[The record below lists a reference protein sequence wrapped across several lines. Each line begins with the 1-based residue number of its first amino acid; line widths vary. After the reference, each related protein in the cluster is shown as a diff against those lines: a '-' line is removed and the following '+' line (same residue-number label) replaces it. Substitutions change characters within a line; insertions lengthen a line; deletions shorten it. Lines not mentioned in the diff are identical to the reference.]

1 LAKKNSDKQVRTLR
15 LPVPDREWAETAWA
29 LCHEAKNLYNITT
42 YLIRQVHSAYEYQAE
57 TKLNVLKAELHQ
69 NQIDAINLFNRVID
83 LVNDKR
89 RAKAEDLSKFVPIQR
104 LERTLQ
110 YGPLSSVLHKTVID
124 NVVRAHVDENG
135 QSVYRRLPAV
145 AAQQVVLS
153 VVDLWKA
160 SLAAQKDFAKSP
172 HKYTGRPQ
180 FPSFLATNGHFPIEF
195 PFVQISKA
203 LPKPNKL
210 VALNVDVTVEALERF
225 YSWDIK
231 QAVNTACLGRGWC
244 VYEPKHIRIAAEGA
258 TSIRIEAVVH
268 LSQEYPEGSLLHQVY
283 LQHPELSEITKVEER
298 NAFLIKTL
306 QSSVFAGLR
315 AAGIDLGQ
323 NNVATVSFSTGH
335 RAHVHAGDRYATMMR
350 DYEQR
355 LDKLLSSLVTPRMK
369 ELQAKA
375 TDLMEQNQKLSL
387 AERIELR
394 KEFKQ
399 LYANPEYKSLLS
411 RRSRRKLDYEHKL
424 TSDIIE
430 QCLKRHINVIVIGRN
445 KGWKSEMNIGRENN
459 RSFHGLA
466 HSRLIDLIRYKAE
479 AHGIAVVTV
488 EESYT
493 SKTSFYDGD
502 VLRSFSDKQDPT
514 DAASEARMS
523 GYRSTENRRWFV
535 RRRDAVKPGEI
546 TKIHADVNGAFNI
559 IRKVF
564 TGFCY
569 HVGLSL
575 KFTVR
580 WISPRRGAV
589 VPMACL

>member
-1 LAKKNSDKQVRTLR
+1 LAKKNGDKQVRTLR
-15 LPVPDREWAETAWA
+15 LSVPDREWAVTALA

-42 YLIRQVHSAYEYQAE
+42 YLIRQVYSAYEYQAE

-83 LVNDKR
+83 QVNDKR

-124 NVVRAHVDENG
+124 NVVKSHLDENG

-160 SLAAQKDFAKSP
+160 SLAAQKDFVKNP

-180 FPSFLATNGHFPIEF
+180 FPSFLAKNETFQIEF
-195 PFVQISKA
+195 PFAHISNA

-210 VALNVDVTVEALERF
+210 LTFGNVNEEALQRF
-225 YSWDIK
+225 YKFDIK

-268 LSQEYPEGSLLHQVY
+268 LSQEFPEGSLLHRLYQQY
-283 LQHPELSEITKVEER
+283 GAELRDLAKLEER

-306 QSSVFAGLR
+306 QSGVYSGLNL
-315 AAGIDLGQ
+315 AGIDLGQ

-335 RAHVHAGDRYATMMR
+335 RAHVHDGDRYAAMMR

-355 LDKLLSSLVTPRMK
+355 LDKLLSTLASPRMK

-375 TDLMEQNQKLSL
+375 AALKAEGKKLSK

-394 KEFKQ
+394 KEQKNLFTD
-399 LYANPEYKSLLS
+399 PDYKALTS
-411 RRSRRKLDYEHKL
+411 RRGRRKSDFEHKI
-424 TSDIIE
+424 TTDIVE